1 MTAQGEALGNGRG
14 PSSVLK
20 GRTNR
25 PTNAAG
31 QYALTGLVW
40 MRRCFPQGFALG
52 YHSTPLQGFGQVLP
66 PNRQAHDGYH
76 TTPLQGFGQESR

>member
-1 MTAQGEALGNGRG
+1 
-14 PSSVLK
+14 
-20 GRTNR
+20 
-25 PTNAAG
+25 
-31 QYALTGLVW
+31 

-66 PNRQAHDGYH
+66 PNRQAHDAYH